1 MKEAGVEAVR
11 TDLIQDTTLLRL
23 ADTLGLQLY
32 QELPVDYF
40 AADQLLDSLSYAR
53 RLLQQALRRA
63 RGHPSARYFGLARR
77 SETSDTTACAYFRQ
91 LTDLVH
97 DQGPP
102 GSQTYYL
109 SAFVGQ
115 DRCAGAVDLVLLDGL
130 RVHSPHRLLTRWRQ
144 ERPDSLSEGTA
155 VGLGT
160 LGMPVKEGA
169 GRGLRQ
175 PYSPEA
181 QARYF
186 ETSLRAL
193 LADTS
198 QTQAPVFFVYRW
210 KDVGQ
215 EAAATAYGLE
225 RPGNYSY
232 GLIDEGG
239 NRRPAFEVVRGFFT
253 GNQMVFAFDAGEQ
266 PPPPFPWLRL
276 LGWGI
281 LFLLGVG
288 YFASEQ
294 FQELVPRYF
303 AAHAFYREAVREG
316 RGSLFGIN
324 TILLVALSLSIGT
337 IGSMALQM
345 VGEREV
351 TVLLMQQQPE
361 AWQDFIVT
369 TLTRPIMLALLLGS
383 FFAFVVGL
391 WTLILTLLSY
401 SYESLD
407 PMQVLLLILLPHWW
421 LVALMVAIL
430 AIDTLPAMTALFG
443 LTILMG
449 LLLLSILYA
458 MLRTVYDYGKV
469 ARAPF
474 PIMLFAGITSP
485 IILLALVA
493 FFAALGDLPDA
504 RFVWSLA
511 TREVMG

>member
-1 MKEAGVEAVR
+1 MEAVR

-32 QELPVDYF
+32 QELPIDYF
-40 AADQLLDSLSYAR
+40 SADRLRDSLSYAR
-53 RLLQQALRRA
+53 GLLQQALRRA
-63 RGHPSARYFGLARR
+63 RGHPSARHFGLARR
-77 SETSDTTACAYFRQ
+77 SETSDTTACASLRQ

-97 DQGPP
+97 SQGPP

-109 SAFVGQ
+109 SAFVKQ
-115 DRCAGAVDLVLLDGL
+115 DQCAGAVDLVLLDGL
-130 RVHSPHRLLTRWRQ
+130 RVHSPQRLLTRWRQ
-144 ERPDSLSEGTA
+144 RAPDSLSGGAA

-169 GRGLRQ
+169 GTGLRR

-186 ETSLRAL
+186 ETSLRAM

-198 QTQAPVFFVYRW
+198 QVRSPVFFVYRW
-210 KDVGQ
+210 QDVGP

-225 RPGNYSY
+225 RPGDYSY
-232 GLIDEGG
+232 GLIDAEG

-253 GNQMVFAFDAGEQ
+253 GNQMVFAFKAGEQ
-266 PPPPFPWLRL
+266 SLPPFPWLRL

-281 LFLLGVG
+281 LFLLGMG
-288 YFASEQ
+288 YLVSEQ

-303 AAHAFYREAVREG
+303 GAHAFYREAVREG
-316 RGSLFGIN
+316 RNSLLGIN
-324 TILLVALSLSIGT
+324 TILLVALSLSIGI
-337 IGSMALQM
+337 IGSMALQV

-361 AWQDFIVT
+361 AWQDFVVT
-369 TLTRPIMLALLLGS
+369 LLTRPIMLALLLGS

-391 WTLILTLLSY
+391 WTLTLTLLSY

-407 PMQVLLLILLPHWW
+407 PMQVLLIVLLPHWW
-421 LVALMVAIL
+421 LVVLMVAVL
-430 AIDTLPAMTALFG
+430 VIDTLPAMTALFG
-443 LTILMG
+443 LTILIG
-449 LLLLSILYA
+449 LLLLTILYA
-458 MLRTVYDYGKV
+458 TLRTIYDYGKV
-469 ARAPF
+469 ARTPF
-474 PIMLFAGITSP
+474 PIMLFAGLISP
-485 IILLALVA
+485 VVLLALVA
-493 FFAALGDLPDA
+493 FFSALGNLPDA
-504 RFVWSLA
+504 RFIWSLA